1 MKENR
6 LQQKKL
12 DILIP
17 LSLYVLLLVYKI
29 IVVVPLRSQPQVS
42 DEFTYIK
49 MTRMLLE
56 NGSYNSVQYPLLY
69 PLYLMPSL
77 LFGDHF
83 YTAMKV
89 MGAISSA
96 FVPVCTYAIARL
108 YLNPEK
114 SMIPAA
120 FSAVIPYHYVTTM
133 TIMSENLYFPLFL
146 LEIYLVLRPRKRVVL
161 SDIGF
166 GALLGALFMTR
177 HITFV
182 AIPVFLFAWLL
193 RELEEKRNWKSII
206 GRGVLVVACM
216 CLVYSPWVIMCR
228 SYGHGFKEILGFK
241 IASKTNPEQ
250 LTWKR
255 LIMVAGFYLCY
266 FSLILAPVLG
276 LLFKSIRALNLKK
289 LFCSYNRLWVVVCGL
304 AAAFFVAVTRHSWR
318 ANYNYPDFEKIKG
331 RYLIYFPILFVLLGT
346 VVLFREK
353 PKFKKKWFNI
363 LVTYLLPVGMIIGA
377 YLIDIEGVAYP
388 LQSTFIGSIESTDG
402 QKIKLIG
409 PAFVVIVSL
418 FLLYYQYLYDFAKE
432 ARKKNLT
439 LIFGVGILLIEIWGM
454 TAYLSYLKGV
464 NDKQNQTN
472 NRYAAE
478 LRDTVEELDL
488 PEGTYIYAASMP
500 QFTYVSRAFT
510 FWQIDEVNLVKK
522 KSSVPEDISEYYV
535 ITDETEEFAEI
546 TEEVIEVY
554 DWKDKE
560 YYLLKVQD

>member
-6 LQQKKL
+6 LSQKKM

-17 LSLYVLLLVYKI
+17 LTLYILLLTYKL
-29 IVVVPLRSQPQVS
+29 VVVIHLRSEPQVS

-49 MTRMLLE
+49 LARMLLTD
-56 NGSYNSVQYPLLY
+56 GTYNSVQYPLLY
-69 PLYLMPSL
+69 PLYLMPAF

-83 YTAMKV
+83 YVAMKV
-89 MGAISSA
+89 LGAISSA

-120 FSAVIPYHYVTTM
+120 FSAVIPFHYVTTM

-146 LEIYLVLRPRKRVVL
+146 LEIYLALRPRKRVTL
-161 SDIGF
+161 CDIGY
-166 GALLGALFMTR
+166 GALLGAMFMTR

-182 AIPVFLFAWLL
+182 TIPVFLFVWLL
-193 RELEEKRNWKSII
+193 RELEEKRSWKSII
-206 GRGVLVVACM
+206 GRGFLVVLSM
-216 CLVYSPWVIMCR
+216 CVVYAPWVWMCR
-228 SYGHGFKEILGFK
+228 SYGHGLKEIVGFK

-250 LTWKR
+250 LTLKR
-255 LIMVAGFYLCY
+255 LIMVAGFYICY

-289 LFCSYNRLWVVVCGL
+289 LFCSYNRLWVMVCGL

-318 ANYNYPDFEKIKG
+318 AYYNYPDFEKIKG
-331 RYLIYFPILFVLLGT
+331 RYLIYFPILFVILGT

-353 PKFKKKWFNI
+353 PKFRKKWFNI

-377 YLIDIEGVAYP
+377 YLIDIGEVLMP
-388 LQSTFIGSIESTDG
+388 LKSTFIGSIESTDG

-409 PAFVVIVSL
+409 PAFVVVVSL
-418 FLLYYQYLYDFAKE
+418 FLLYYQYLYDFARE
-432 ARKKNLT
+432 ERKKHLS
-439 LIFGVGILLIEIWGM
+439 LFFAVGLLLVEIWGM
-454 TAYLSYLKGV
+454 TDYLSYLIGV

-478 LRDTVEELDL
+478 LRETIEELEL
-488 PEGTYIYAASMP
+488 PEGTYIYAETMP
-500 QFTYVSRAFT
+500 EFKYVSRSLIFY
-510 FWQIDEVNLVKK
+510 QVDEVTLVQKRE
-522 KSSVPEDISEYYV
+522 SIPGNEYYM
-535 ITDETEEFAEI
+535 ITDDKDAFADI
-546 TEEVIEVY
+546 TEEVAEVFN
-554 DWKDKE
+554 WKEKE
-560 YYLLKVQD
+560 FYLLKVQD